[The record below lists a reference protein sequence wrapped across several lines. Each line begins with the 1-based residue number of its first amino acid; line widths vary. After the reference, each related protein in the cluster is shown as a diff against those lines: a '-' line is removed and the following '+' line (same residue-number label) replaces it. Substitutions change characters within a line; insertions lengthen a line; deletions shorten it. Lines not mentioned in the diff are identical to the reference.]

1 MNEPAV
7 KMEEQI
13 INLFQEAETEV
24 YEGWVLKTLGSRL
37 IVFPLYNVYPDNMD
51 ERIRACERLG
61 NEKSA
66 ECMFR
71 IAENTN
77 FYLHSCL
84 EKNRYIL
91 RERTIVGDLSI
102 TEETADRFSLYGRRE
117 SKNED
122 RTENII
128 ESGIAGRVEKSPAID
143 TKPKPRTSS
152 DGRLVLEKAKDGL
165 RTEPVY
171 MLQEGEN
178 RSWGKAGRRRIGTKR
193 GDHLFIAD
201 ANKSSRLK
209 AADILH
215 FSLRNNITRV
225 LVDVPEATFLCENFE
240 EYGFRK
246 AYSCSCYRKQL

>member
-77 FYLHSCL
+77 FYLHSRL

-91 RERTIVGDLSI
+91 RERSIVGDLSI
-102 TEETADRFSLYGRRE
+102 TGETAARFDMNSRRE
-117 SKNED
+117 D
-122 RTENII
+122 RSDIII
-128 ESGIAGRVEKSPAID
+128 ESKTAGRMENAPEID
-143 TKPKPRTSS
+143 IEPGHQLPSE
-152 DGRLVLEKAKDGL
+152 GRLVLEKAEDGL

-171 MLQEGEN
+171 MLQNEEN
-178 RSWGKAGRRRIGTKR
+178 RNRGKSGRRRIGAKQ
-193 GDHLFIAD
+193 GKHLFIAD
-201 ANKSSRLK
+201 ANANEGPRLK

-225 LVDVPEATFLCENFE
+225 LVDVPETTFICENFE

-246 AYSCSCYRKQL
+246 AYSCCCYKKQL

>member
-84 EKNRYIL
+84 EKIDIYSGSVLLWEICPL
-91 RERTIVGDLSI
+91 RR
-102 TEETADRFSLYGRRE
+102 
-117 SKNED
+117 K
-122 RTENII
+122 
-128 ESGIAGRVEKSPAID
+128 
-143 TKPKPRTSS
+143 
-152 DGRLVLEKAKDGL
+152 
-165 RTEPVY
+165 
-171 MLQEGEN
+171 Q
-178 RSWGKAGRRRIGTKR
+178 RIGSVCM
-193 GDHLFIAD
+193 A
-201 ANKSSRLK
+201 
-209 AADILH
+209 
-215 FSLRNNITRV
+215 
-225 LVDVPEATFLCENFE
+225 E
-240 EYGFRK
+240 EKVKMRIERK
-246 AYSCSCYRKQL
+246 IS

>member
-171 MLQEGEN
+171 MLQEGETEVGE
-178 RSWGKAGRRRIGTKR
+178 RPAAGE
-193 GDHLFIAD
+193 
-201 ANKSSRLK
+201 
-209 AADILH
+209 
-215 FSLRNNITRV
+215 
-225 LVDVPEATFLCENFE
+225 LVPN
-240 EYGFRK
+240 GGII
-246 AYSCSCYRKQL
+246 YS

>member
-1 MNEPAV
+1 M
-7 KMEEQI
+7 
-13 INLFQEAETEV
+13 
-24 YEGWVLKTLGSRL
+24 
-37 IVFPLYNVYPDNMD
+37 
-51 ERIRACERLG
+51 
-61 NEKSA
+61 
-66 ECMFR
+66 
-71 IAENTN
+71 
-77 FYLHSCL
+77 
-84 EKNRYIL
+84 
-91 RERTIVGDLSI
+91 
-102 TEETADRFSLYGRRE
+102 YGRIE
-117 SKNED
+117 SENED
-122 RTENII
+122 RTESII
-128 ESGIAGRVEKSPAID
+128 ESRTAERVEKSPAID
-143 TKPKPRTSS
+143 AKPDPRTSS

-178 RSWGKAGRRRIGTKR
+178 RSWEKAGRQRIGTKR

>member
-13 INLFQEAETEV
+13 INLFQEVETEV

-77 FYLHSCL
+77 FYLHSRL

-102 TEETADRFSLYGRRE
+102 TEETADRFSLYGRIE
-117 SKNED
+117 SENED
-122 RTENII
+122 RTESII
-128 ESGIAGRVEKSPAID
+128 ESRTAGRVEKAPAID
-143 TKPKPRTSS
+143 IKPKPGHR
-152 DGRLVLEKAKDGL
+152 R
-165 RTEPVY
+165 
-171 MLQEGEN
+171 MEG
-178 RSWGKAGRRRIGTKR
+178 WFWKRRRMDCGQS
-193 GDHLFIAD
+193 LFICCKKGKTGAG
-201 ANKSSRLK
+201 KRP
-209 AADILH
+209 AAGELAPNGGI
-215 FSLRNNITRV
+215 I
-225 LVDVPEATFLCENFE
+225 
-240 EYGFRK
+240 
-246 AYSCSCYRKQL
+246 YS

>member
-77 FYLHSCL
+77 FYLHSRL

-128 ESGIAGRVEKSPAID
+128 ESGTAGRVEKAPAIEA
-143 TKPKPRTSS
+143 KLKSRTS
-152 DGRLVLEKAKDGL
+152 
-165 RTEPVY
+165 
-171 MLQEGEN
+171 
-178 RSWGKAGRRRIGTKR
+178 
-193 GDHLFIAD
+193 
-201 ANKSSRLK
+201 
-209 AADILH
+209 
-215 FSLRNNITRV
+215 
-225 LVDVPEATFLCENFE
+225 
-240 EYGFRK
+240 
-246 AYSCSCYRKQL
+246 

>member
-7 KMEEQI
+7 KMAEQI

-77 FYLHSCL
+77 FYLHSRL

-128 ESGIAGRVEKSPAID
+128 ESGTAGRVEKAPAID
-143 TKPKPRTSS
+143 AKLKMCIRDRVYKEHFQVKQRYNCNLNYENVRNYGFVNYNYYEWKKERILTS
-152 DGRLVLEKAKDGL
+152 
-165 RTEPVY
+165 
-171 MLQEGEN
+171 
-178 RSWGKAGRRRIGTKR
+178 
-193 GDHLFIAD
+193 
-201 ANKSSRLK
+201 
-209 AADILH
+209 
-215 FSLRNNITRV
+215 
-225 LVDVPEATFLCENFE
+225 E
-240 EYGFRK
+240 EYISYISTHCR
-246 AYSCSCYRKQL
+246 CV

>member
-152 DGRLVLEKAKDGL
+152 DGRLVLEKAK
-165 RTEPVY
+165 E
-171 MLQEGEN
+171 EGEN